1 MGPWNWELP
10 RSAAASVGE
19 PPPAAA
25 AAAMEKPHAVCIPF
39 PAQGHV
45 SPMMQLAKLL
55 HCKGCHITF
64 VNTEYNHQRL
74 VRSRGPGAVE
84 GLKDFRFETIPDG
97 LPPSDPDRTQDIP
110 ALCDSATK
118 NFHVP
123 FLRLLQKLNGFGNPP
138 VTSIISDGVM
148 SFTHK
153 AAQELELPVVFFWTT
168 SACGF
173 WGYFHY
179 LDLIE
184 RGYTPLKDESQL
196 TNGYLRTR
204 IDWIEGMQGILLRD
218 MPSFVRTLHM
228 DDVMLNYCNNE
239 AQTVT
244 KGVGLILNTFEDLE
258 YEVLEAIRDRIPRV
272 YTVGPL
278 LKLGQSV
285 AMNGLTAIKSSLWK
299 EEDGCL
305 EWLDE
310 QGEGTVVYVNFGSIT
325 VMSPHQ
331 LVEFAWGLANSN
343 YPFLWI
349 IRPDLVQ
356 GEGALLPKEF
366 LAETKKRGRLA
377 SWCPQQEVL
386 SHPSVGLFLT
396 HSGWNSTMESIC
408 GGVPMLCW
416 PFFAEQTTNCR
427 FTCTEWE
434 MGMEIDSNVRRE
446 EIEGQVREMMGG
458 EKGKEKRRMA
468 KKWKEA
474 AEKAS
479 LPGGPATVNLE
490 NLIKDLLLQK
500 KHGFSLPKGHQ

>member
-1 MGPWNWELP
+1 MQRAQLFPCHMPALLFSSLP
-10 RSAAASVGE
+10 LLADLTFLVQ
-19 PPPAAA
+19 PPPLPAA

-45 SPMMQLAKLL
+45 TPMMQLAKLL
-55 HCKGCHITF
+55 HSKGFHISF
-64 VNTEYNHQRL
+64 VNTEFNHQRL
-74 VRSRGPGAVE
+74 VRSRGPGAFD

-97 LPPSDPDRTQDIP
+97 LPPSHPDRTQDIP

-123 FLRLLQKLNGFGNPP
+123 FLHLLQKLNESGNPP
-138 VTSIISDGVM
+138 VTCIISDGAM

-153 AAQELELPVVFFWTT
+153 AAQELGLPVVFFWTT

-184 RGYTPLKDESQL
+184 RGYTPLKEESQL

-204 IDWIEGMQGILLRD
+204 VDWIKGMQGILLRD
-218 MPSFVRTLHM
+218 MPSFIRTLDR
-228 DDVMLNYCNNE
+228 DDIMLNYGNNE
-239 AQTVT
+239 AQAVT

-285 AMNGLTAIKSSLWK
+285 PMNGLTAIKSSLWK

-356 GEGALLPKEF
+356 GEAALLPKEF
-366 LAETKKRGRLA
+366 LAETRKRGRLA

-386 SHPSVGLFLT
+386 SHPSVGVFLT
-396 HSGWNSTMESIC
+396 HSGWNSTVESIC

-434 MGMEIDSNVRRE
+434 MGMEMDSDVRRK
-446 EIEGQVREMMGG
+446 EIEGQVREMMEGK
-458 EKGKEKRRMA
+458 KGKEKRRMA

-474 AEKAS
+474 AEKAA
-479 LPGGPATVNLE
+479 LPGGPASVNLE
-490 NLIKDLLLQK
+490 RLIKDLLQ
-500 KHGFSLPKGHQ
+500 